1 MAGPEGRFA
10 EEQNHNA
17 APVSANEKK
26 RTRVQFSCTACR
38 QRKLKCDRIYPCSN
52 CTRRGDVGA
61 CIYVGRGPK
70 GRGAHPR
77 ADLTH
82 TQNRLHHLENL
93 VLSLAQKRRLEGQDV
108 DVMTPC
114 QQLMPE
120 TSSQPNGGR
129 NTLTDPALLKASSAE
144 KKNDLVDSPGRLF
157 VEDVGTSYLDAAHWR
172 AILEEINDIKEY
184 IQEEDTVSEDS
195 VAGLDIGEPEGPM
208 LLLGLDSSMSLEDLI
223 EEMPPKPLVDR
234 LVSRSLTSK
243 YPSIF
248 MIHQPTFKREYE
260 RFWRNPHAVSVNWLA
275 LLYATMALAVAIY
288 HRSNE
293 QLPETLR
300 TNRDALSV
308 YKRHAA
314 RCLVLSNYTKP
325 GRYKVEALMVYSAAE
340 MLTDGDPHY
349 SVCFILGITIKLA
362 MRMGYHRDSKHFQN
376 ISAYEGEMRRRV
388 WAAICQLDSLT
399 SNQVGLPKTVQRWQF
414 DTELPH
420 NLLDEDFDEDSPT
433 LPPSR
438 SENEYTPALYSICKA
453 RLMFVFSD
461 ISDLAYS
468 REPASYDKIL
478 ELDKRLE
485 EAFAAIPPP
494 LRIRTFGES
503 ITDSAEVIVR
513 RHTLV
518 FLYNKSRV
526 VLHRKYLT
534 ENRCNPRFSYSRS
547 ACLDASKEILLRQA
561 DIYHE
566 VQPGGQLYETR
577 WFVRSLQVHDFI
589 LAAMIICLEL
599 MRDDAPR
606 TEIANSDQEINL
618 TLKEKEDLLHV
629 LEMSQDSFKLCIP
642 WSKDARKAYEAVS
655 VMLKRARR
663 GQPSDQKADEAVSIN
678 PSSSGLNAA
687 GISSTP
693 LISSGVPLQQDGSYR
708 LESSDVMVESGLTG
722 VIPIDT
728 EIDWAQQLSA
738 DSIGVLENMLDTPN
752 NIDWGLWDDQM
763 QGIEREH
770 MNYIHTWGDDPTN
783 GFH

>member
-1 MAGPEGRFA
+1 M
-10 EEQNHNA
+10 
-17 APVSANEKK
+17 
-26 RTRVQFSCTACR
+26 
-38 QRKLKCDRIYPCSN
+38 
-52 CTRRGDVGA
+52 
-61 CIYVGRGPK
+61 
-70 GRGAHPR
+70 
-77 ADLTH
+77 
-82 TQNRLHHLENL
+82 
-93 VLSLAQKRRLEGQDV
+93 QK
-108 DVMTPC
+108 
-114 QQLMPE
+114 
-120 TSSQPNGGR
+120 
-129 NTLTDPALLKASSAE
+129 
-144 KKNDLVDSPGRLF
+144 
-157 VEDVGTSYLDAAHWR
+157 
-172 AILEEINDIKEY
+172 
-184 IQEEDTVSEDS
+184 
-195 VAGLDIGEPEGPM
+195 
-208 LLLGLDSSMSLEDLI
+208 
-223 EEMPPKPLVDR
+223 
-234 LVSRSLTSK
+234 
-243 YPSIF
+243 
-248 MIHQPTFKREYE
+248 YE
-260 RFWRNPHAVSVNWLA
+260 RFWRNPHGISVNWLA

-300 TNRDALSV
+300 TNRDALNV

-325 GRYKVEALMVYSAAE
+325 GRHKVEALMVYSAAE

-399 SNQVGLPKTVQRWQF
+399 SNQVGLPKTVQRLQF

-420 NLLDEDFDEDSPT
+420 NLLDDDFDEDSPT
-433 LPPSR
+433 LPPPR

-503 ITDSAEVIVR
+503 ITDSAELIMR

-599 MRDDAPR
+599 IRDDAPR
-606 TEIANSDQEINL
+606 TETANSDQEINL

-693 LISSGVPLQQDGSYR
+693 LISSGKSSQTTKWPTYVEFHLTSFVAFLGVPLPQDGSYR

-752 NIDWGLWDDQM
+752 NIDWVSIHFYCLLTSTSSPERSQM
-763 QGIEREH
+763 MYSISNTCSRASGTTKCRE
-770 MNYIHTWGDDPTN
+770 
-783 GFH
+783 